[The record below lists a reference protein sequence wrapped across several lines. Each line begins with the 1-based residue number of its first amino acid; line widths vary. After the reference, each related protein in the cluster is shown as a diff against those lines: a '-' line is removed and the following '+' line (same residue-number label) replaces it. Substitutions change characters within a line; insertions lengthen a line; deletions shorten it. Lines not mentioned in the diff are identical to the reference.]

1 MFVNVLVA
9 AASATTTFFVS
20 RRKSRRNGGGIVENK
35 TKNFEQET
43 NITVDFPPFLARDD
57 GCYCRQCPPD
67 DSSPV
72 SSSSASFDEEE
83 NKENF
88 GLDSPAKTKKPNP
101 LSKEKRTRYLSWDD
115 YFMTVAFLSSQR
127 SKDPNKQVGAVIAS
141 ESKLILGVGYNG
153 FPRGCG
159 DDALPWAKKSPTGDP
174 LETKY
179 AYVCHAEMN
188 AIMNKN
194 SADVKNGTMY
204 VTMYPCNECAKL
216 MIQAGIRE
224 VVYCE
229 GKLNKDDRDNNSN
242 KNSASKNNN
251 NNNSK
256 KVFGENTKNIIDGA
270 RVATTAAEKKEEKKV
285 DPSYFASQKL
295 LALAGVTVRQFEP
308 KVKVDLTYLR
318 D

>member
-1 MFVNVLVA
+1 VCVCVCVFY
-9 AASATTTFFVS
+9 
-20 RRKSRRNGGGIVENK
+20 
-35 TKNFEQET
+35 ET
-43 NITVDFPPFLARDD
+43 
-57 GCYCRQCPPD
+57 
-67 DSSPV
+67 
-72 SSSSASFDEEE
+72 
-83 NKENF
+83 
-88 GLDSPAKTKKPNP
+88 
-101 LSKEKRTRYLSWDD
+101 
-115 YFMTVAFLSSQR
+115 
-127 SKDPNKQVGAVIAS
+127 
-141 ESKLILGVGYNG
+141 GVGYNG

-159 DDALPWAKKSPTGDP
+159 DDALPWAKKSPTDNP

-229 GKLNKDDRDNNSN
+229 GKLKNDNSCSTSASNNS
-242 KNSASKNNN
+242 SKE
-251 NNNSK
+251 K
-256 KVFGENTKNIIDGA
+256 KAALVENTKNGDGA
-270 RVATTAAEKKEEKKV
+270 ATAAAGAVEKKEEKKV

-295 LALAGVTVRQFEP
+295 LALAGITVRKYEP

-318 D
+318 Y

>member
-1 MFVNVLVA
+1 M
-9 AASATTTFFVS
+9 
-20 RRKSRRNGGGIVENK
+20 
-35 TKNFEQET
+35 
-43 NITVDFPPFLARDD
+43 
-57 GCYCRQCPPD
+57 
-67 DSSPV
+67 
-72 SSSSASFDEEE
+72 
-83 NKENF
+83 
-88 GLDSPAKTKKPNP
+88 
-101 LSKEKRTRYLSWDD
+101 
-115 YFMTVAFLSSQR
+115 
-127 SKDPNKQVGAVIAS
+127 
-141 ESKLILGVGYNG
+141 GYTG

-256 KVFGENTKNIIDGA
+256 KVFGENAKNIIDGA
-270 RVATTAAEKKEEKKV
+270 AVATTAAEKKEEKKV

>member
-1 MFVNVLVA
+1 M
-9 AASATTTFFVS
+9 
-20 RRKSRRNGGGIVENK
+20 
-35 TKNFEQET
+35 
-43 NITVDFPPFLARDD
+43 
-57 GCYCRQCPPD
+57 
-67 DSSPV
+67 
-72 SSSSASFDEEE
+72 
-83 NKENF
+83 
-88 GLDSPAKTKKPNP
+88 
-101 LSKEKRTRYLSWDD
+101 
-115 YFMTVAFLSSQR
+115 
-127 SKDPNKQVGAVIAS
+127 
-141 ESKLILGVGYNG
+141 GYNG

-159 DDALPWAKKSPTGDP
+159 DDVLPWAKKSPTGDP

-251 NNNSK
+251 NNSK
-256 KVFGENTKNIIDGA
+256 KVFGENTKNVIDGA
-270 RVATTAAEKKEEKKV
+270 RVATTAAEKKRKRKSTR
-285 DPSYFASQKL
+285 PI
-295 LALAGVTVRQFEP
+295 
-308 KVKVDLTYLR
+308 LR
-318 D
+318 ARSSSRWPVSPFGNSSRK